1 MPDIKRKL
9 HKEVAEF
16 MHNAWQIPDTRATT
30 SDLRP
35 DQESRRDAMR
45 VCSIALLLLL
55 GSASAAIAQ
64 APEPALP
71 QGHIMIQKEYPPLS
85 EFMMPQDAEIAMARS
100 AGPEHVALRATI
112 KVLTATGFK
121 VVVQGDNGFVCIT
134 MRGWAAPTYNPVQ
147 FRDYIYVGDLRSPIC
162 FDPVSARSVMPYY
175 ELRHKLGL
183 EGKNT
188 DEIAKGV
195 EAAYAAGQ
203 LPKVEA
209 STAYMLSADMY
220 LGPHLGHGFIYPHI
234 MLFLPYYNNAMLG
247 GNERRSGLPFLSDD
261 AGTPFAVT
269 VIPLDKARAVKAQT
283 K

>member
-1 MPDIKRKL
+1 TALRMVREGCRSSPPGRTAPGRSIEVRLSETQTWYRPPAVRSQWRKLRNWAEQIRRFGGVGTPSSSLKENSNARYQEKL

-16 MHNAWQIPDTRATT
+16 MRNRWQIPDTRATT

-35 DQESRRDAMR
+35 DQELRRDAMR
-45 VCSIALLLLL
+45 VCSLLLLLL

-195 EAAYAAGQ
+195 EA
-203 LPKVEA
+203 
-209 STAYMLSADMY
+209 
-220 LGPHLGHGFIYPHI
+220 
-234 MLFLPYYNNAMLG
+234 
-247 GNERRSGLPFLSDD
+247 
-261 AGTPFAVT
+261 
-269 VIPLDKARAVKAQT
+269 
-283 K
+283 